1 MSSLSESCWPLWRKW
16 RIEGCSPTCGQ
27 RSSRT
32 CLEVHDEKLT
42 VWCEMYC
49 VNTRFSL
56 TLSPSVM
63 LLIYHPE
70 IYQQPW
76 WKSFICWNVM
86 LKHFCHLVT
95 AHTQQNFVHQCFI
108 CVGVYQWDMI
118 SAASVFIF
126 TGLNVMDITC
136 NMVERDVIA
145 VPESWKSRASGEIRE
160 PRPPETLK
168 LKYSVQT
175 VLRGGG
181 LWEEEEEDAAE
192 SLWKHLTTVFQLL
205 QRHWWTNRDDITEN
219 IKFCQANVSTMKTI
233 RVWWD
238 VIKLCRFQLTVLFMT
253 LHQVFYWMNMP
264 FPKYG
269 KSLVSFL

>member
-63 LLIYHPE
+63 LFIYHPE

-95 AHTQQNFVHQCFI
+95 THTQRNFLRLCFI
-108 CVGVYQWDMI
+108 CVGVHQWDMN

-145 VPESWKSRASGEIRE
+145 VPESWKSRASGEICD
-160 PRPPETLK
+160 PRPPETQSWSK
-168 LKYSVQT
+168 VRPHCT
-175 VLRGGG
+175 EGWWAVGGG
-181 LWEEEEEDAAE
+181 GGCCRIALETLNNCFSTSAETLMNKQRRYNWE
-192 SLWKHLTTVFQLL
+192 H
-205 QRHWWTNRDDITEN
+205 
-219 IKFCQANVSTMKTI
+219 
-233 RVWWD
+233 
-238 VIKLCRFQLTVLFMT
+238 
-253 LHQVFYWMNMP
+253 
-264 FPKYG
+264 
-269 KSLVSFL
+269 